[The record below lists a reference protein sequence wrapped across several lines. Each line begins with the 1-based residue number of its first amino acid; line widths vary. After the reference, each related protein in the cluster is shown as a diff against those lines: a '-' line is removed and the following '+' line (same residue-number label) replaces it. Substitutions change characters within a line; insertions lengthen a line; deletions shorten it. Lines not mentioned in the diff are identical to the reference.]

1 MQYRRLGTTSKDVSV
16 IGFGCMKLPEKDEE
30 AAALIQRAV
39 ELGMNYFETSIT
51 YCRGRSEVQLGL
63 GLKGIRDDVY
73 VSTKSMLTPFTTGE
87 DVKRNLDESLKKL
100 SMDRIDFYQFHNFRL
115 DSFLQAQDGRYT
127 ERGGLSAAMAEDGPL
142 EVLKEARDDGLID
155 HIGFTSH
162 DTPENVIDIMETG
175 EFESVTIYNNILKTR
190 GSPEPAIKY
199 AYDHGIGVV
208 IMGPLGGG
216 ILAAPSL
223 EFETLL
229 PATSSSTVDLA
240 FRYLLSNP
248 GITTC
253 ISGMTE
259 MSEVEENARI
269 ASDFKP
275 LTEEEMEDVQRVI
288 NHYEALSDPFCTY
301 CSYCKPCPNNVDIP
315 QIFRLV
321 NFAKVYGLEE
331 WAINRYKQVKAFGWG
346 AERCVECGECLGK
359 CPNAIQIPERLE
371 ESKAI
376 LEPHAR
382 PIL

>member
-1 MQYRRLGTTSKDVSV
+1 
-16 IGFGCMKLPEKDEE
+16 
-30 AAALIQRAV
+30 
-39 ELGMNYFETSIT
+39 
-51 YCRGRSEVQLGL
+51 
-63 GLKGIRDDVY
+63 
-73 VSTKSMLTPFTTGE
+73 
-87 DVKRNLDESLKKL
+87 
-100 SMDRIDFYQFHNFRL
+100 
-115 DSFLQAQDGRYT
+115 
-127 ERGGLSAAMAEDGPL
+127 MAEEGPL

-162 DTPENVIDIMETG
+162 DTPENIIDIMETG
-175 EFESVTIYNNILKTR
+175 EFESITVYSNILKTR
-190 GSPEPAIKY
+190 GSPDPAIKY
-199 AYDHGIGVV
+199 AYDHGVGVV

-223 EFETLL
+223 EFEALQ
-229 PATSSSTVDLA
+229 PVTSSSTVDLA

-253 ISGMTE
+253 ISGMTK

-275 LTEEEMEDVQRVI
+275 LTEGEMEDVQRVI

-321 NFAKVYGLEE
+321 NSAKVYGLQE

-359 CPNAIQIPERLE
+359 CPNAIQIPERLK

-382 PIL
+382 A